1 MIWWRNSV
9 LRMIGIPEGVDEL
22 LSCECCSFVDVLLWT
37 NFEALSNSVGT
48 QIFVFFSLLHR
59 YWLLKAWILRV

>member
-22 LSCECCSFVDVLLWT
+22 LSSECFIFSFVLLWT

-48 QIFVFFSLLHR
+48 QIFVFFSLLPRH
-59 YWLLKAWILRV
+59 WLLKLSIAWI